1 VHNGKRESR
10 KETWERCAE
19 RDEGGG
25 GDSVRGLERHGRREG
40 KMRVRLLIWVRM
52 TNKGGLTLQ

>member
-1 VHNGKRESR
+1 VHSVQRESR

-19 RDEGGG
+19 RDEREGDDRGG
-25 GDSVRGLERHGRREG
+25 RLERHGWREE
-40 KMRVRLLIWVRM
+40 KMSVRLLIWVRM